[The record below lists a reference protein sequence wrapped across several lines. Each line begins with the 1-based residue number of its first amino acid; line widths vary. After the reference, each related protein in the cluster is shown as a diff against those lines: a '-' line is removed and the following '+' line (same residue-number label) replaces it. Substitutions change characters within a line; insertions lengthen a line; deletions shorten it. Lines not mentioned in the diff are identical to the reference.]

1 MRAFILWQRAV
12 PTLKVKESRMPEI
25 VARASWAGCF
35 EVLPRRC
42 WTVERSLAWR
52 GRCRRFAKDFAATIA
67 SAAAWI
73 HAVPL
78 RILTPRTQ
86 RLDTKQNLFES
97 HS

>member
-1 MRAFILWQRAV
+1 MRTFILWQRAV

-25 VARASWAGCF
+25 VERASRAGRF

-52 GRCRRFAKDFAATIA
+52 DRCRRFAKDFAATVA

-73 HAVPL
+73 HAAPI